1 MPFTLRKE
9 PEPGGSHMT
18 SRIKVAVLGWYP
30 PASGRGVIGGSEAHV
45 VYLLGGLARR
55 KDVEVHVIARR
66 SAGPVAGTGSAN
78 GLAVH
83 LTPRARFQRLMFY
96 RLDVARLIAEIRRLH
111 PDVVHGHSTS
121 LYADA
126 AITSGIPHVITVHG
140 IIYREAALEQGWRD
154 RLSFALD
161 ALYERYNLERAR
173 HIIAYSPYAAEEC
186 VRLAPRARIHRIDN
200 PVDERYFSLAGEPE
214 PGVILCP
221 ARLRPLK
228 GILTLLQAFAL
239 VHREFPQAR
248 LRIAGETHVY
258 PDYAA
263 RCRAYVRQNG
273 LDDAV
278 EFLGWRDDCAMREE
292 YTRAAIMVLA
302 SQQENAPLSIVEAMA
317 AARPVVATRVG
328 GIPSQVREGRTGLL
342 VPPNAPEPLAE
353 ALLTLLRNPTLARQM
368 GLEGRAEALRR
379 FHPDAVAEQTVAL
392 YRHLVEREE

>member
-1 MPFTLRKE
+1 M
-9 PEPGGSHMT
+9 
-18 SRIKVAVLGWYP
+18 LGWYP

-45 VYLLGGLARR
+45 VYLLGGLTRR
-55 KDVEVHVIARR
+55 PDVEMHVVARR
-66 SAGPVAGTGSAN
+66 STGPVTGAAHSAN
-78 GLAVH
+78 GLSVH
-83 LTPRARFQRLMFY
+83 LTSRARFQRLMFY
-96 RLDVARLIAEIRRLH
+96 RLDVARLTGEIRRLR

-126 AITSGIPHVITVHG
+126 AISSGIPHVITVHG

-161 ALYERYNLERAR
+161 ALYERHNLRRAQ

-186 VRLAPRARIHRIDN
+186 ARLAPRARIHRIDN
-200 PVDERYFSLAGEPE
+200 PVDERYFALAGEPE

-239 VHREFPQAR
+239 VHREFPRAR

-263 RCRAYVRQNG
+263 QCRAYVRQAG

-278 EFLGWRDDCAMREE
+278 EFLGWRDDAAMREE

-317 AARPVVATRVG
+317 SGRLVVATRVG
-328 GIPSQVREGRTGLL
+328 GIPSQVSEGRTGLL

-353 ALLTLLRNPTLARQM
+353 ALLRLLRDPTLARQM
-368 GLEGRAEALRR
+368 GQEGRAEALRR
-379 FHPDAVAEQTVAL
+379 FHPDAVAEQTAAL
-392 YRHLVEREE
+392 YRHIAGGEE